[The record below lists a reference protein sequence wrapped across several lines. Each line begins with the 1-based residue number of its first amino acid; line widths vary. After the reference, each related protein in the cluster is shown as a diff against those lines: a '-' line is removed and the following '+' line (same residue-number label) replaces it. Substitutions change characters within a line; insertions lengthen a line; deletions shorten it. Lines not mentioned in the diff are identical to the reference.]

1 MSYFPSGFP
10 TGTGM
15 SWDDDDAEAL
25 PWAGGSG
32 ASEAKAKHYCS
43 EKGHVWA
50 DTGMKWT
57 YCQEC
62 NVEGEWDML
71 NGYQISSR
79 KSK

>member
-15 SWDDDDAEAL
+15 SWDDDDEEAL
-25 PWAGGSG
+25 PWAGGSSG
-32 ASEAKAKHYCS
+32 EVKAKHYCS

-62 NVEGEWDML
+62 DVEGEWDML
-71 NGYQISSR
+71 HGYQISSR

>member
-15 SWDDDDAEAL
+15 NWDDDDDEAL
-25 PWAGGSG
+25 PWAGGGS
-32 ASEAKAKHYCS
+32 SEAKAKHFCS

-62 NVEGEWDML
+62 DIEGEWDKL
-71 NGYQISSR
+71 YGYQICTR
-79 KSK
+79 KSR